1 MDHPKRDRE
10 LWADISTRV
19 GGSNERDLAAIAQ
32 ADLSPIGTIETVFAA
47 GANLPGY
54 PGAVCYRKLKR
65 RLQRR
70 AEARFLELCC
80 ALSPGDIALDLGA
93 NIGDLTVHLAA
104 NGATVHAY
112 EPEPETFGLLSERF
126 AQSAN
131 VHLHQAAVSDRDGTT
146 ELILP
151 ASFREKPRSA
161 SKSASIAHDRYLG
174 PGHIAH
180 NVIVHNISTII
191 CALPKLPTLVKMD
204 IEGAELAVLEA
215 MRKDGLAGPRMAIFV
230 ETHERLDPESLP
242 RVRALQKWARE
253 EALGY
258 VNLYWG

>member
-1 MDHPKRDRE
+1 MDHPKSE
-10 LWADISTRV
+10 IGPWADIGTQ
-19 GGSNERDLAAIAQ
+19 GSDSKELDLAALAQ
-32 ADLSPIGTIETVFAA
+32 VDLSPIGTIETALAV

-54 PGAVCYRKLKR
+54 PGAVCYRKFKR
-65 RLQRR
+65 RLQRL
-70 AEARFLELCC
+70 AEARFSELCR
-80 ALSPGDIALDLGA
+80 ALGPADIALDLGA

-104 NGATVHAY
+104 NGATVYAY

-161 SKSASIAHDRYLG
+161 SKAASIAHDRYLG

-180 NVIVHNISTII
+180 TVFMHNITTII
-191 CALPKLPTLVKMD
+191 RALPKLPALIKMD

-215 MRKDGLAGPRMAIFV
+215 MRKNGLVGPRMAVFV
-230 ETHERLDPESLP
+230 ETHERLDPASLP
-242 RVRALQKWARE
+242 RVRALQKWGRE